1 MYCSSS
7 RSHLSSDE
15 KKGILSM
22 KTVSTSA
29 VISARG
35 SDFAKLSSTSSSN
48 RSSTTALRYYLG
60 ATLYAALALLTHLA
74 LSRREPFRQRIASWQ
89 CSLAA
94 CGATD
99 PFRRV

>member
-35 SDFAKLSSTSSSN
+35 SDFAKLSSTSLPISASSSGK
-48 RSSTTALRYYLG
+48 RDSAR
-60 ATLYAALALLTHLA
+60 
-74 LSRREPFRQRIASWQ
+74 
-89 CSLAA
+89 
-94 CGATD
+94 
-99 PFRRV
+99 